1 MAHELVAA
9 RAFLRRR
16 FPAGGRV
23 LCAVSGGLDSMC
35 LLHFLDTWGRA
46 NGFSAAAAHFNHR
59 LRGEL
64 ADRDQGF
71 VEDWCAARGIPCFTG
86 TGDTRA
92 LMEAA
97 HLSLE
102 EAARKLRYAFLEE
115 TARREGFAAI
125 LTAHHADD
133 NAETMLLNLIR
144 GTGTAGLTG
153 IPQVRGNICRPFLR
167 ISRETLADYA
177 KQYEVP
183 HVEDETNQEDSAAR
197 NILRHHVFPI
207 LRDINPRAVENMSFT
222 AGVVARESAALEELA
237 SALAEQ
243 AVRTGG
249 GVSIACSA
257 LLNVPLAVAERA
269 ALQLLRAAAGRE
281 QDLGAAHVA
290 AVLDLAEQGRE
301 DARVSLPYG
310 LIAAVHS
317 GVLTICRASRP
328 PAAAVLERD
337 RPLRWGEYTLTL
349 LGHREGTGLALRPGE
364 EPVQTATCE
373 PGARLHLPG
382 TNGARSVKRL
392 CLDQRIPLE
401 KREGLPAIYV
411 GGRLAAVW
419 PLGVD
424 EEFLPVGT
432 ACRFIQI
439 IEQTEENNHE
449 K

>member
-249 GVSIACSA
+249 VVSIACSA

-337 RPLRWGEYTLTL
+337 RPLRWGGYTLTL
-349 LGHREGTGLALRPGE
+349 LENREGTGLALRPGE
-364 EPVQTATCE
+364 EPVQTAACE

-439 IEQTEENNHE
+439 IEQPEENNHE

>member
-1 MAHELVAA
+1 MELRGSETERKLWEAFAGESKAFCRYLYYAKRAEREGYEQLAA
-9 RAFLRRR
+9 IFRETAENERVHAGLWLRALEEIGSTE
-16 FPAGGRV
+16 AN
-23 LCAVSGGLDSMC
+23 
-35 LLHFLDTWGRA
+35 LL
-46 NGFSAAAAHFNHR
+46 AAAD
-59 LRGEL
+59 GEG
-64 ADRDQGF
+64 Q
-71 VEDWCAARGIPCFTG
+71 EW
-86 TGDTRA
+86 RA
-92 LMEAA
+92 MYPEMA
-97 HLSLE
+97 
-102 EAARKLRYAFLEE
+102 E

-207 LRDINPRAVENMSFT
+207 LRDINSRAVENMSFT

-337 RPLRWGEYTLTL
+337 RPLRWGGYTLTL
-349 LGHREGTGLALRPGE
+349 LEHREGTGLALRPGE
-364 EPVQTATCE
+364 EPVQAASCE

-392 CLDQRIPLE
+392 CLDHRIPLE

-411 GGRLAAVW
+411 GGQLAALW

-439 IEQTEENNHE
+439 NEQTEENDHE